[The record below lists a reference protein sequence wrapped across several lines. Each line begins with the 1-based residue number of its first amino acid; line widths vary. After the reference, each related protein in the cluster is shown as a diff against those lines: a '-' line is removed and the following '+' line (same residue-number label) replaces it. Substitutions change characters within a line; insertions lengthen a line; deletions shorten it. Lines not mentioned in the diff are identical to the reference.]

1 MAHPTPNWFKRK
13 LFPKGVAWR
22 LALLSDIHGNLEA
35 ANAVGEDIGSQGK
48 INEIGCLGDTA
59 GYGPNPVET
68 LELVRKNCD
77 WCIRGNHDAAVLQ
90 QPESWTDHALKA
102 LNWTVLRIY
111 KHPNHEERANV
122 AAFLKELPGFR
133 KDGDIV
139 YVHGS
144 PRDVLNEYVY
154 PGHAAHSDLMNDM
167 FRRIPWVS
175 FQGHTHIP
183 GVFRAIPERSW
194 DYEFVQGRPLA
205 SRYGKKFLIE
215 RGTKAM
221 VNVGS
226 VGQPRDEIPL
236 ACYLIVEFLNN
247 GNLQLE
253 WRSVRYNYE
262 HTIEKLCS
270 HPELAD
276 THPERLRLGR

>member
-1 MAHPTPNWFKRK
+1 MAHPTLRWFKRK

-22 LALLSDIHGNLEA
+22 LALLSDIHANLEA
-35 ANAVGEDIGSQGK
+35 LNAVGEDIRSQGN
-48 INEIGCLGDTA
+48 IDEIGCLGDTV
-59 GYGPNPVET
+59 GYGPNPVEC
-68 LELVRKNCD
+68 LHLIMQNCD

-90 QPESWTDHALKA
+90 QPDRWTDHALKA
-102 LNWTVLRIY
+102 LNWTILRIA
-111 KHPNHEERANV
+111 NHTDRKERR
-122 AAFLKELPGFR
+122 AAAKFLNELPGSR
-133 KDGDIV
+133 QDGEII

-154 PGHAAHSDLMNDM
+154 PGHAADSEMMQDM

-183 GVFRAIPERSW
+183 GVFRAIPTRKW
-194 DYEFVQGRPLA
+194 DFEFIPGRPLA

-221 VNVGS
+221 INVGS
-226 VGQPRDEIPL
+226 VGQPRDEIPH

-253 WRSVRYNYE
+253 WRSVRYRYE
-262 HTIEKLCS
+262 DTIDKLCS
-270 HPELAD
+270 YPELLG
-276 THPERLRLGR
+276 THPERLREGR